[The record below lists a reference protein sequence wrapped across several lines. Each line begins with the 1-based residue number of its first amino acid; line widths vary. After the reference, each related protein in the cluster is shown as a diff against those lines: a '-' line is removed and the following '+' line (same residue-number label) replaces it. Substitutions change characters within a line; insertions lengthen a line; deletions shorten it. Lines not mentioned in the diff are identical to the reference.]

1 MLSRRRRLM
10 NITSV
15 NQTAYAIGTAT
26 DANGKT
32 INTLTANGTAFGT
45 VSNSNNNMIYT
56 PRQIQLGVRL
66 QF

>member
-1 MLSRRRRLM
+1 MLS
-10 NITSV
+10 
-15 NQTAYAIGTAT
+15 
-26 DANGKT
+26 GKT

>member
-10 NITSV
+10 NITAV

-26 DANGKT
+26 DASGKT
-32 INTLTANGTAFGT
+32 INTLTANGTTFGT